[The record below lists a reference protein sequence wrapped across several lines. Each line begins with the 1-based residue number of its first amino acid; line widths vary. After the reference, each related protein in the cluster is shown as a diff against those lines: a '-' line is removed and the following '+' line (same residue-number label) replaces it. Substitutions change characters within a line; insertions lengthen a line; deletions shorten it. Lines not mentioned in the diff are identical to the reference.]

1 MADPDLLAFVR
12 KPGVFTALQAE
23 HDRAG
28 WRVWASDLLL
38 LVARQGCG
46 SPVCSLNPH
55 ECHLSLD
62 TMGCDACV
70 DSLTRCPYVL
80 DFITQRVREHTS
92 LSGHALHAFI
102 QSYEQWRLVA
112 LADNGPQ
119 DAIQRTR
126 RALTLF
132 DARAQSIRSITSSLP
147 GQVDRLR
154 SIVND
159 LRVCHFDLCA
169 NYTPLLHRWIHV
181 SRTVR
186 QVLDLLVEASSTLTN
201 EGHPPALTN
210 VTQVIDILRTSIQ
223 ANSVYSDWPQQSLI
237 TSPLSLMGRMTPPSL
252 SLHPMIQSHFD
263 QDVLNT
269 APPTAPNYTSREVLH
284 PNKSVHDYPDRPF
297 PLVDGIPLTS
307 SGAVGGFAF
316 FAHECQRPLNPTF
329 TSILVGKQPKWYMSV
344 DRYSSPCSTEKAKP
358 WMSGPARSMSSQMD
372 SQARY
377 STLLLKRFVSAT
389 CLSDIRP

>member
-1 MADPDLLAFVR
+1 MNATYPWTPWVATPAWILLPDVPTCSISSPSESANTHHC
-12 KPGVFTALQAE
+12 PGMPSML
-23 HDRAG
+23 
-28 WRVWASDLLL
+28 S
-38 LVARQGCG
+38 
-46 SPVCSLNPH
+46 SNPTNNGA
-55 ECHLSLD
+55 LSLLR
-62 TMGCDACV
+62 TMVPKMPSNERD
-70 DSLTRCPYVL
+70 
-80 DFITQRVREHTS
+80 E
-92 LSGHALHAFI
+92 
-102 QSYEQWRLVA
+102 
-112 LADNGPQ
+112 
-119 DAIQRTR
+119 
-126 RALTLF
+126 
-132 DARAQSIRSITSSLP
+132 SIRSITSSLP